1 MKHEFLKALENTLK
15 SSDIAHIKDGHEYL
29 FRKVITPCVFED
41 DLKILE
47 IQLSPNTR
55 FYAEG
60 FQMLSQS
67 HGTFENVV
75 EIGRCPDD
83 REPYEKRPNY
93 NYKTAYNYIIIRNE
107 NEHVLLGFTS
117 CTKYTGY
124 FKIYPSGL
132 LQFYMSLEGQS
143 FRSGDVIESEFFT
156 ILQDTNKSNLLNHF
170 GKLIQKHHHKLPV
183 KQAPIGWCFWYW
195 YSQDISE
202 NDIHENLE
210 LSKNKDF
217 IKYIQIDDGYQT
229 HMGDWLSFSD
239 KFPNGLENLIKE
251 IHSLGKEP
259 AIWVAPF
266 IASPESTLVK
276 EHPDWFVRDDNGN
289 ILTANDLTYGG
300 WRDTPWCL
308 LDFTQKEVNDYIC
321 RVFTYFKHELG
332 IIYFKFDACY
342 CGAIKGCKFKNN
354 VSRIYNYRTC
364 LKMILDTVGSDGFIL
379 GCNAPLWPSLG
390 LVHAMRVSDDI
401 ERKHH
406 RIKQLGLECLHRNW
420 MNSHLWTID
429 PDCLCFKD
437 LRDQKASK
445 SDYRFHLATILL
457 SNGVLMLG
465 DRLSELTDKE
475 YRLLE
480 KILLVKK
487 SDVTISFDNKYDH
500 FYIKNNKTNECID
513 VYLNWS
519 YSIKTIYGIEDS
531 LNYLTEE
538 RLPEKVELNG
548 LDALIVKVN

>member
-1 MKHEFLKALENTLK
+1 MKTDFIKALKTTLC
-15 SSDIAHIKDGHEYL
+15 SSDIALIKKGDEYI
-29 FRKVITPCVFED
+29 FRKVVIPCSFTD

-55 FYAEG
+55 YYAEG

-83 REPYEKRPNY
+83 REPYDKNPNY
-93 NYKTAYNYIIIRNE
+93 DYKTAYNYIIIHNE
-107 NEHVLLGFTS
+107 KEYVLLGFTS
-117 CTKYTGY
+117 CNKYTGY
-124 FKIYPSGL
+124 FNLYPSGKM
-132 LQFYMSLEGQS
+132 QIYMSLEGQS
-143 FRSGDVIESEFFT
+143 FSSGDVIETEFFT
-156 ILQDTNKSNLLNHF
+156 ILADSNKSNLLNHF
-170 GKLIQKHHHKLPV
+170 GKLIQNHHRMLPISTR
-183 KQAPIGWCFWYW
+183 PTGWCSWYW
-195 YSQDISE
+195 YYEDISE
-202 NDIHENLE
+202 KDIYENLE
-210 LSKNKDF
+210 FSKDKDF

-229 HMGDWLSFSD
+229 HMGDWLSFSQ
-239 KFPNGLENLIKE
+239 KFPNGLDKLIAD
-251 IHSLGKEP
+251 IHEAGKEP
-259 AIWVAPF
+259 AIWIAPF
-266 IASPESTLVK
+266 IASSDSNLVK
-276 EHPDWFVRDDNGN
+276 EHPNWFVQDNGK
-289 ILTANDLTYGG
+289 ILIADDLTYGG

-308 LDFTQKEVNDYIC
+308 LDFTQKEVSDYIC
-321 RVFTYFKHELG
+321 RVFSYFKEELG
-332 IIYFKFDACY
+332 IKYFKLDACY

-364 LKMILDTVGSDGFIL
+364 LKIILDTVGEDGFIL

-406 RIKQLGLECLHRNW
+406 RIKQLGLECLHRTW

-437 LRDQKASK
+437 LRDQRASD

-465 DRLSELTDKE
+465 DKLSTLTDKE
-475 YRLLE
+475 YKLIQ
-480 KILLVKK
+480 KILLVKN
-487 SDVTISFDNKYDH
+487 SDVSISFDNQYDH
-500 FYIKNNKTNECID
+500 FYIDNNLTNECIE
-513 VYLNWS
+513 VYINWS
-519 YSIKTIYGIEDS
+519 DSIKTIYGLEDS
-531 LNYLTEE
+531 YNYLTDE
-538 RLPEKVELNG
+538 RLHEKEELSG